1 MLKRYVAASAL
12 VLTFLLAG
20 PSGYPGP
27 SVRAIAAVEQD
38 QQKPTFTSGVE
49 LVMVDAQVVDRKGV
63 PIAGLKPQQFQV
75 TIDGKRRNVVSAEF
89 IDATTGLPK
98 GETAPAAPGGAPRA
112 ALTPGNIYVIAVDQG
127 SFRPVNAPSV
137 VYAARELLKQA
148 HPTDYIGMIS
158 FPEPGV
164 RVAPTRD
171 RKVLEEAIPRLVGFS
186 ALKQMRQ
193 YQFSLSDAIDVAAK
207 DTEALDRLVQRNC
220 AGDMMCARSLE
231 AELIETVSL
240 LEMQAARSFHG
251 LRQVVG
257 AMGSV
262 PGRKTLVVLSAGI
275 PTGDRGGGRLYMRND
290 ALQAGK
296 EAAAAGV
303 LLYTLQLTSSWLDA
317 FSPDAPSAAQ
327 TAMREASVYGKGLD
341 IFNGTAGGTFFEVNT
356 GADTAINRMMREM
369 SSYYLLGVEP
379 QDSDRD
385 GRVHRIQV
393 KVDARNSHVRSRASV
408 SIPKR
413 SGS

>member
-1 MLKRYVAASAL
+1 MKRYIAASATL
-12 VLTFLLAG
+12 FTIGLPAG
-20 PSGYPGP
+20 PLDLGP
-27 SVRAIAAVEQD
+27 

-63 PIAGLKPQQFQV
+63 PIAGLQPQHFQV
-75 TIDGKRRNVVSAEF
+75 TIDGKRRTVVSADY
-89 IDATTGLPK
+89 IDAATGLPN
-98 GETAPAAPGGAPRA
+98 GEAPPAAAGGTPRA
-112 ALTPGNIYVIAVDQG
+112 ALNPGNIYVIAVDQG

-137 VYAARELLKQA
+137 VYAARDFLKQVHA
-148 HPTDYIGMIS
+148 NDYVGMIS

-164 RVAPTRD
+164 RIAPTRD

-207 DTEALDRLVQRNC
+207 DSETLNRLVQRNC
-220 AGDMMCARSLE
+220 AGDPMCARALE
-231 AELIETVSL
+231 AEMIETVSL

-251 LRQVVG
+251 LRQVVS

-303 LLYTLQLTSSWLDA
+303 LLYTLQLTPGWLDA
-317 FSPDAPSAAQ
+317 FSPDAPSAAH
-327 TAMREASVYGKGLD
+327 TAMREAGVYGKGLD

-356 GADTAINRMMREM
+356 GADTAIARMMREM

-393 KVDARNSHVRSRASV
+393 KADARNSSVRSRASV
-408 SIPKR
+408 MIPKK
-413 SGS
+413 GS